1 MRITIIIMTI
11 MIMIIII
18 IIIIIIMLIPT
29 GYRFSKNCFLFAFY
43 SDVDSF
49 KDQFPER
56 LENSAR
62 ETEKTFRH
70 QYVIS
75 LVIKQRVRNHS
86 VIAPIYKLFNLA
98 YR

>member
-1 MRITIIIMTI
+1 MRITITI
-11 MIMIIII
+11 MMMMMIIIM
-18 IIIIIIMLIPT
+18 IIIIIMLIPT
-29 GYRFSKNCFLFAFY
+29 DYIFLKKCFLFVFY

-49 KDQFPER
+49 KDQFPESF
-56 LENSAR
+56 ENSAR

-75 LVIKQRVRNHS
+75 MVIMQHVRNHS
-86 VIAPIYKLFNLA
+86 VIAPIHKLFNLA